1 MSTFKNLFLIGS
13 WLRGTPLVVS
23 ITGASDGLSVTTTSW
38 VETISS
44 ERTGV
49 DIFLVVVAFLVVVV
63 VVIVVIFA
71 VEVVTL
77 ASVVSATSV
86 GATVSTG
93 ATVEVVTTVEVGFG
107 GVPVGPTP
115 ILNPFVTQ
123 FSNSWFLGYSSNSS
137 PANLIPSKSN
147 DRFGQTTTG
156 W

>member
-1 MSTFKNLFLIGS
+1 M
-13 WLRGTPLVVS
+13 
-23 ITGASDGLSVTTTSW
+23 
-38 VETISS
+38 
-44 ERTGV
+44 
-49 DIFLVVVAFLVVVV
+49 VAFLVVVV

-115 ILNPFVTQ
+115 ILNPFATQ
-123 FSNSWFLGYSSNSS
+123 SSNSCFLGYSLSSS
-137 PANLIPSKSN
+137 PADIIHRPSQMIDLVRRGQAAGN
-147 DRFGQTTTG
+147 DELRAYTDYMNYQDYENSYLESLA
-156 W
+156 